1 MTSNNYYANHETPE
15 GKLRR
20 IVIPKIRQFVE
31 NADTMGGGLNK
42 DRPDGIVT
50 GHELYRALK
59 DMFRKTKVE
68 VPFTPKDLIREAN
81 IHSGPLAGSDK
92 ERFVDMFSDK
102 IVALLN
108 GNPQYE
114 KLDEVMFDNFAAS
127 A

>member
-1 MTSNNYYANHETPE
+1 MGMFHETAE

-20 IVIPKIRQFVE
+20 SIIPKIRIFVE
-31 NADTMGGGLNK
+31 NADTMGGGIHL

-59 DMFRKTKVE
+59 DMFRSKNLE

-92 ERFVDMFSDK
+92 ERFVDIFSEK
-102 IVALLN
+102 IVTLN
-108 GNPQYE
+108 ANPDYKGIHE
-114 KLDEVMFDNFAAS
+114 IMFNDLAAT